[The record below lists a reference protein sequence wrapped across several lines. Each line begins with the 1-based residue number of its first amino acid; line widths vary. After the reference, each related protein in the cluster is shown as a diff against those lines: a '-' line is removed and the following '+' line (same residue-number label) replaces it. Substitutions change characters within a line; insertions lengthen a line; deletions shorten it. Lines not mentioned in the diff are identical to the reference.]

1 MEETSDT
8 SKMNEDIAVT
18 TKRKQSDIASF
29 FGGSARRKIP
39 KQSTTQALKAGPS
52 TRTLQTTTA
61 LKWKSTS
68 LAKYNADE
76 WLLVNESKIDT
87 GLVESLKCATCTKFR
102 DRIISMKGF
111 TTQWSDCGSTRLQH
125 TAAVE
130 HATSEPHKKSFDL
143 FMKQKGLNVKEWN
156 EALKD
161 IHSDNKQSSI
171 FSGLATIQRVDIE
184 LTKKKFETAFF
195 IAKEELPLIKYK
207 ALLALEEKHGVT
219 LGHAYWNENTGVF
232 IDFIAE
238 SLQNDTST

>member
-1 MEETSDT
+1 MDILSLYSLDKIRFTFCFITFNMEETSDT

-29 FGGSARRKIP
+29 FGGSAKKKIP
-39 KQSTTQALKAGPS
+39 KQSTTQASKAGPA

-76 WLLVNESKIDT
+76 WLLVNENKIDT

-102 DRIISMKGF
+102 DRIMSMKGF

-130 HATSEPHKKSFDL
+130 HATSEPHIFRLVYETEGSQCHRKKRGS
-143 FMKQKGLNVKEWN
+143 
-156 EALKD
+156 
-161 IHSDNKQSSI
+161 
-171 FSGLATIQRVDIE
+171 
-184 LTKKKFETAFF
+184 
-195 IAKEELPLIKYK
+195 
-207 ALLALEEKHGVT
+207 
-219 LGHAYWNENTGVF
+219 
-232 IDFIAE
+232 
-238 SLQNDTST
+238 